1 MKVGLKNQPDLFF
14 QEIYLELAA
23 LQAIEPI
30 YYKFCRL
37 FVHILKDQGLSN
49 IKSQKSRIINKMG
62 IARHGF
68 EPRLQDP
75 ESRMIDH
82 YTTGLR

>member
-1 MKVGLKNQPDLFF
+1 MQKAEK
-14 QEIYLELAA
+14 
-23 LQAIEPI
+23 
-30 YYKFCRL
+30 K
-37 FVHILKDQGLSN
+37 ILYFTTQN
-49 IKSQKSRIINKMG
+49 RFTYIVC

>member
-1 MKVGLKNQPDLFF
+1 LLKDYATDF
-14 QEIYLELAA
+14 A
-23 LQAIEPI
+23 LQLSVKKKFFRGKGIEKKI
-30 YYKFCRL
+30 FYFRKNRFT
-37 FVHILKDQGLSN
+37 N
-49 IKSQKSRIINKMG
+49 IMS

-82 YTTGLR
+82 YTTGLQ

>member
-1 MKVGLKNQPDLFF
+1 MWYNLNLKVRKNL
-14 QEIYLELAA
+14 IKRLEKIRHFAM
-23 LQAIEPI
+23 
-30 YYKFCRL
+30 
-37 FVHILKDQGLSN
+37 N
-49 IKSQKSRIINKMG
+49 QKKGVTYKMG

>member
-1 MKVGLKNQPDLFF
+1 MNQKNG
-14 QEIYLELAA
+14 ITY
-23 LQAIEPI
+23 
-30 YYKFCRL
+30 
-37 FVHILKDQGLSN
+37 
-49 IKSQKSRIINKMG
+49 KMG